1 MIYTWSFEAITYIGS
16 INLDYGKSWAY
27 EFILFTILQGTI
39 HASNKKKKKK
49 FSILYDGK
57 EKFFYIVDMKFTFIR
72 LAIARNKFVQL
83 TPLNGSRSPS
93 FIIKPIEKK
102 QHLNKFPKTE
112 NYRHNFQ
119 ALWAVTGSRFDISGK
134 CWFSRQASEHEKG
147 SDINT
152 VPKYKG
158 CATYV

>member
-1 MIYTWSFEAITYIGS
+1 MKFWSNNLYWLNKFRLRKKLSVRIYTLHNPSGHNSRF
-16 INLDYGKSWAY
+16 
-27 EFILFTILQGTI
+27 QQ
-39 HASNKKKKKK
+39 KKKKK